1 MEYLSRNF
9 KEKKKKYFYNS
20 IYQRD
25 SIGQPA
31 QILGEAL
38 SVGLEIDQILNWDKF
53 ISELTI
59 DQVMTELKLFLENKN
74 FVSGLLQ

>member
-1 MEYLSRNF
+1 MEYLGRNF
-9 KEKKKKYFYNS
+9 KEKKKYFYNS